1 MATVS
6 YCSGCTVGLLDE
18 RAAPVVRGSG
28 GAALIAAAEV
38 GRGRVVVAGDSDL
51 FAEPYVS
58 YNDNARLL
66 VQALQWVGRSRVTV
80 PDGTVLPLTT
90 PAETA
95 HDLIARNA
103 RPGPAEGTILDVTAE
118 EHAQLAE
125 LLERATLGPS
135 PDFEAFFEEARLL
148 FHEMPRRIRQAL
160 IGFAKRGNPDGAL
173 LLRNLPA
180 DPEVPPT
187 PVRSG
192 ERPRKATWASELWMC
207 CAASALGEPVA
218 YLQEKQ
224 GSLFQDI
231 YPTAQNADK
240 LSSESS
246 SILLDFHTEIAFHPH
261 MPEYLLLYGL
271 RQDPDK
277 RARTIFSSV
286 RRFFHLLPP
295 GVRDTLFSDL
305 FRTGVDYSFGNFDE
319 LRGVGPLVSVL
330 FGDRLDPFLRYDLD
344 LMVGRRPRP
353 STLSRWCAGWSM
365 RRSATW

>member
-1 MATVS
+1 
-6 YCSGCTVGLLDE
+6 
-18 RAAPVVRGSG
+18 
-28 GAALIAAAEV
+28 
-38 GRGRVVVAGDSDL
+38 
-51 FAEPYVS
+51 
-58 YNDNARLL
+58 
-66 VQALQWVGRSRVTV
+66 V
-80 PDGTVLPLTT
+80 PDGAVLPLAT
-90 PAETA
+90 PVETA

-103 RPGPAEGTILDVTAE
+103 RPGPAEGTVFNVTAE

-125 LLERATLGPS
+125 LLESATLSPS

-295 GVRDTLFSDL
+295 GVRDALFSDL
-305 FRTGVDYSFGNFDE
+305 FRTGVDYSFGNVDE
-319 LRGVGPLVSVL
+319 LRGAGPLVSVL

-344 LMVGRRPRP
+344 LMVGETPEAEHALHVVRGLVNEAQRDVVIEPGSLLVLDNRRCVHARSDFKAYYDGRDRWLQRMAVVRDLEP
-353 STLSRWCAGWSM
+353 SLRDRVRGTRIIATDFTPFLD
-365 RRSATW
+365 RRAVMAAEEKR